1 MKQTSGIDM
10 TANVNVSDFKRLL
23 LPTLGNLKQKYSSKV
38 NKDLLSW
45 DVINKCVAAGE
56 QKNTRLTRTN
66 SVLSKDSYEN
76 SSSPTDFTA
85 ERSRK
90 LKTQTHDPQK
100 ANKNKMIS

>member
-1 MKQTSGIDM
+1 MKQTSGIDT
-10 TANVNVSDFKRLL
+10 TANVNVSDFKRLV
-23 LPTLGNLKQKYSSKV
+23 LPTLGNLKQKYISKV

-45 DVINKCVAAGE
+45 VINKCVAAGE
-56 QKNTRLTRTN
+56 QKNTHLTRTN

-90 LKTQTHDPQK
+90 LKTQTHNPQK
-100 ANKNKMIS
+100 ANKNKMIL